1 MELNVNNMKKLL
13 VIAIALVTVGL
24 TSCKKEELTAPQS
37 KSVAPVKVQHGGRE
51 LSNWE

>member
-24 TSCKKEELTAPQS
+24 TSCKKEELSAPQNEGLT
-37 KSVAPVKVQHGGRE
+37 PVKVQHSGRE
-51 LSNWE
+51 LSQWD

>member
-24 TSCKKEELTAPQS
+24 TSCKKEELSAPQN
-37 KSVAPVKVQHGGRE
+37 KGIAPIVVQHGDRVV
-51 LSNWE
+51 SQWD